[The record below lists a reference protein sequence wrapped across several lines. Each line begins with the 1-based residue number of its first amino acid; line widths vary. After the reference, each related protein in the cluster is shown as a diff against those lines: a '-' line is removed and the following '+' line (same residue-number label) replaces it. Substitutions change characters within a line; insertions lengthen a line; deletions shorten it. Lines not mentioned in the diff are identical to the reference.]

1 LFKERVIWEE
11 MGKKEKNRRRMKAGG
26 TRT

>member
-26 TRT
+26 TST